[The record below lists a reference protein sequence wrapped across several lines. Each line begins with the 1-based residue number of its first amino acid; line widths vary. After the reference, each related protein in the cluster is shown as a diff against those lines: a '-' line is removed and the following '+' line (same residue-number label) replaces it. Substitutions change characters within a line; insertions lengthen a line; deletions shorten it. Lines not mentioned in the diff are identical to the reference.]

1 MITVKLLFYL
11 IFLSWHGICNR
22 DSIETRNL
30 RRHPSGSRRRQTL
43 EIEMKNK
50 PTLVTGLLLAGL
62 LAVSTTFADE
72 VVATE
77 TRDDTTMRSSD
88 VQRDRAK
95 EANASAAEK
104 AAEAVLADAKL
115 DLNIRL
121 IGPTSVKIAAER

>member
-1 MITVKLLFYL
+1 
-11 IFLSWHGICNR
+11 
-22 DSIETRNL
+22 
-30 RRHPSGSRRRQTL
+30 
-43 EIEMKNK
+43 MKNK